1 MKLLPMLFAAVF
13 AVVTFTAAAAPT
25 DSGADTPKKLTAQQ
39 QKMKTCNINAKE
51 KALKGPDRKAFMKT
65 CLKKDVASAGAK
77 AIVASNKPH

>member
-13 AVVTFTAAAAPT
+13 SVVTFTAAAAPA
-25 DSGADTPKKLTAQQ
+25 DSGADAPKKLTAQQ

-51 KALKGPDRKAFMKT
+51 KALKGAERKAFMKS